1 MSEAAVAAPPKKS
14 MMPVVLAALL
24 AAGLAGGGAWY
35 YASQSNAAAAS
46 AEPKILPAQYH
57 KLDPSLVVN
66 IDDGGGLRYLQV
78 ELQVM
83 ARDPAVFAAID
94 AHAPAIRDGLLSLF
108 GHYQYAELMAPEG
121 REKLRSE
128 AMAVIRGA
136 LPDAKQA
143 ETLEALYFTS
153 FVMQ

>member
-1 MSEAAVAAPPKKS
+1 MSEAAVAAPHKKS
-14 MMPVVLAALL
+14 MMPVVLAALM

-35 YASQSNAAAAS
+35 YASQSTAAVS
-46 AEPKILPAQYH
+46 AEPKLLPAQYH

-83 ARDPAVFAAID
+83 ARDPLVFAAVD

-108 GHYQYAELMAPEG
+108 GRYKYAELMAPEG
-121 REKLRSE
+121 RERLRAE
-128 AMAVIRGA
+128 ALAVIRSA
-136 LPDAKQA
+136 VPDQKQA
-143 ETLEALYFTS
+143 DTLEALYFTS